1 VTAEQFGFRRICPEP
16 SITAAFKFIE
26 EVREIAHRPEV
37 EQVAAF
43 AKVTLEDLLGWFT
56 HCCYCT
62 KQA

>member
-1 VTAEQFGFRRICPEP
+1 MTVERFGFRRICPET

-43 AKVTLEDLLGWFT
+43 AQHEIHQRRRTSL
-56 HCCYCT
+56 
-62 KQA
+62 